1 MKKIAIIT
9 SGVLPVPA
17 TKGGAVENLV
27 EILLK
32 ENEKDPNFEF
42 TVFSVAEPRAENLAG
57 TYAHTKF
64 RFIKTHGRFYRIFRA
79 LRSFINRFSPV
90 YFGNQFISSVLN
102 ADDFSRFD
110 AVVLEN
116 APQFAAPLKRKFPSV
131 RIISHLH
138 NKYVFDGMV
147 HQKQILAAT
156 DAFLCVSKYICR
168 QVLTCKTVS
177 EDTVYCLHNG
187 IDTDAFSQKLDAAE
201 RSQLRVSL
209 GISEKDF
216 LFIFSGRVVPQK
228 GIRELVQAFEI
239 VRRRNPDTSLK
250 LLIIGASGFA
260 GSAAGDIA
268 KAADE
273 NIVFSGFIDYAEMW
287 KYLNLGDVAVL
298 PSVRDE
304 SFCLA
309 LAEALCCGLPTITT
323 DSGGI
328 IEITTDKS
336 AIIVPRG
343 NALGERLADAMEALL
358 HNPEKRSAMSIAAR
372 ERGKHFSRERYW
384 RIFCELIRK
393 QLSAS

>member
-9 SGVLPVPA
+9 AGVLPVPA

-42 TVFSVAEPRAENLAG
+42 TVFSVADSNAENLAG
-57 TYAHTKF
+57 RYAHTKF
-64 RFIKTHGRFYRIFRA
+64 RFIKTHGRFYRISRV
-79 LRSFINRFSPV
+79 LKSFINRFSPV
-90 YFGNQFISSVLN
+90 YFGNQFISSVLT
-102 ADDFSRFD
+102 ADNFSRFE

-116 APQFAAPLKRKFPSV
+116 APQFAAPLKRKFPDV
-131 RIISHLH
+131 PIISHLH
-138 NKYVFDGMV
+138 NRHVFDGMKY
-147 HQKQILAAT
+147 QKQILAAT
-156 DAFLCVSKYICR
+156 DSFLCVSEYICR

-177 EDTVYCLHNG
+177 EDTTHCLHNG
-187 IDTDAFSQKLDAAE
+187 IDTVAFSRKLDAEE
-201 RSQLRVSL
+201 RSQLRASL

-216 LFIFSGRVVPQK
+216 LFIFFGRVIPQK
-228 GIRELVQAFEI
+228 GIRELVQAFKI
-239 VRRRNPDTSLK
+239 VRRHNPDTSLK
-250 LLIIGASGFA
+250 LLIIGASGFT

-298 PSVRDE
+298 PSVCDE
-304 SFCLA
+304 AFPLT
-309 LAEALCCGLPTITT
+309 LLEAQCCGLPSIITN
-323 DSGGI
+323 SGGM
-328 IEITTDKS
+328 IEAVTDES
-336 AIIVPRG
+336 AVTVPRG

-384 RIFCELIRK
+384 RTFCELTLTPK
-393 QLSAS
+393 AK